1 MNQNLEPTSE
11 IPLIGQAV
19 EEWINKVLKID
30 ESEQQV
36 VPRRDKYS
44 KGSMHIPA
52 SQTYGIDLMTLQSH
66 GISQDNAKKVQRS
79 LYVHSVGLH

>member
-1 MNQNLEPTSE
+1 MQADSE

-30 ESEQQV
+30 ESE
-36 VPRRDKYS
+36 DKVLPKREKVGKS
-44 KGSMHIPA
+44 SHAIPA
-52 SQTYGIDLMTLQSH
+52 SQTYGIDLMTLQEH
-66 GISQDNAKKVQRS
+66 GISQENAKKIQRS